1 VRNVVSIAALVVGV
15 ATASGAI
22 AACSSDAPTAT
33 DARYCAA
40 ISANLDQLNAPS
52 IVDAA
57 GIEATSTLYRSITDV
72 APLAV
77 QKEWET
83 MTSVLAAAATTDAKD
98 PAAVQKIADLARSSQ
113 HAATAIA
120 DYTSKV
126 CGVTLATP
134 TTTLPAVAPSTPTT

>member
-1 VRNVVSIAALVVGV
+1 MRNVVLLAALLC
-15 ATASGAI
+15 GAM
-22 AACSSDAPTAT
+22 AACSSDTPPAT
-33 DARYCAA
+33 DAQYCAMV
-40 ISANLDQLNAPS
+40 SANLDQLNTPS

-57 GIEATSTLYRSITDV
+57 GIDANSKLYRSIASL

-77 QKEWET
+77 QTEWET
-83 MTSVLAAAATTDAKD
+83 MTSNLAAAAAVDPKD
-98 PAAVQKIADLARSSQ
+98 PASVQKIADMARSSQ

-134 TTTLPAVAPSTPTT
+134 TTTVPAVVPTTPAP

>member
-1 VRNVVSIAALVVGV
+1 MRNVVLIAVACGV
-15 ATASGAI
+15 I
-22 AACSSDAPTAT
+22 AACSSDTPPAT
-33 DARYCAA
+33 DAQYCAA
-40 ISANLDQLNAPS
+40 ISANLAQLNAPS

-57 GIEATSTLYRSITDV
+57 GIEATSTLYRSITSI

-83 MTSVLAAAATTDAKD
+83 MTSTLAAAATIDSSD
-98 PAAVQKIADLARSSQ
+98 PAAVQRIADMARSSQ

-120 DYTSKV
+120 DYTTKV

-134 TTTLPAVAPSTPTT
+134 TTTLPAVIEPTPAP

>member
-1 VRNVVSIAALVVGV
+1 MRNVVLIAVACGV
-15 ATASGAI
+15 I
-22 AACSSDAPTAT
+22 AACSSDTPPAT
-33 DARYCAA
+33 DAQYCAA
-40 ISANLDQLNAPS
+40 ITANLDQLNAPS

-57 GIEATSTLYRSITDV
+57 GIEATSTLYRTITSI

-83 MTSVLAAAATTDAKD
+83 MSSNVAAAATVDPND
-98 PAAVQKIADLARSSQ
+98 PASVQRIADMARSSQ

-120 DYTSKV
+120 DYTTKV

-134 TTTLPAVAPSTPTT
+134 TTLPVVSETTPAP

>member
-1 VRNVVSIAALVVGV
+1 VRNVVLIAVACGV
-15 ATASGAI
+15 I
-22 AACSSDAPTAT
+22 AACSSDTPPAT
-33 DARYCAA
+33 DAQYCATV
-40 ISANLDQLNAPS
+40 STNLDQLNAPS

-57 GIEATSTLYRSITDV
+57 GIEATSTLYRSIASI

-83 MTSVLAAAATTDAKD
+83 MTSTLAAAATIDPND
-98 PAAVQKIADLARSSQ
+98 PASAQRIADMARSSQ

-120 DYTSKV
+120 DFTTRV

-134 TTTLPAVAPSTPTT
+134 TTVPAIAPATPTT

>member
-1 VRNVVSIAALVVGV
+1 MRNVVLVVAVALGV
-15 ATASGAI
+15 V
-22 AACSSDAPTAT
+22 AACSSDTPTTT
-33 DARYCAA
+33 DAQYCAA
-40 ISANLDQLNAPS
+40 VSANLDQLNAPS
-52 IVDAA
+52 IVDPV
-57 GIEATSTLYRSITDV
+57 GIDATSKLYQSITAV

-83 MTSVLAAAATTDAKD
+83 MTSVLAAAATADATD
-98 PAAVQKIADLARSSQ
+98 PASVQKIADMARSSQ

-134 TTTLPAVAPSTPTT
+134 TTTLPVVVETTPAP

>member
-1 VRNVVSIAALVVGV
+1 MRNVVLIALACGVV
-15 ATASGAI
+15 
-22 AACSSDAPTAT
+22 AACSSDTPPAT

-40 ISANLDQLNAPS
+40 ISANLAQLNAPS

-57 GIEATSTLYRSITDV
+57 GIEATSTLYSSITSI

-83 MTSVLAAAATTDAKD
+83 MTSVLGVAATADPSD
-98 PAAVQKIADLARSSQ
+98 PAAVQRVADMARSSQ

-120 DYTSKV
+120 EYTTKV

-134 TTTLPAVAPSTPTT
+134 TTVAAIAPAPPTT

>member
-1 VRNVVSIAALVVGV
+1 VRNVVLLAALIC
-15 ATASGAI
+15 GAI
-22 AACSSDAPTAT
+22 AACSSDTPPAT
-33 DARYCAA
+33 DAQYCATV
-40 ISANLDQLNAPS
+40 SANLDQLNAPS

-57 GIEATSTLYRSITDV
+57 GIDATSKLYRSITSV

-83 MTSVLAAAATTDAKD
+83 MSSNLLAAAAVDPKD
-98 PAAVQKIADLARSSQ
+98 PASVQKIADMARSSQ

-120 DYTSKV
+120 DYTTKV

-134 TTTLPAVAPSTPTT
+134 TTTVPVVIETTPAP

>member
-1 VRNVVSIAALVVGV
+1 MRNVVLIALACGV
-15 ATASGAI
+15 L
-22 AACSSDAPTAT
+22 AACSSDTPPAT
-33 DARYCAA
+33 DAQYCAA
-40 ISANLDQLNAPS
+40 ITANLTQLNAPS

-57 GIEATSTLYRSITDV
+57 GIEATSTLYRSITAI

-83 MTSVLAAAATTDAKD
+83 MTSNVAAAATLDPSD
-98 PAAVQKIADLARSSQ
+98 PAAVQRIADMARSSQ

-120 DYTSKV
+120 DYTTKI

-134 TTTLPAVAPSTPTT
+134 TTTLPAGAAATPTT

>member
-1 VRNVVSIAALVVGV
+1 VRNVVAIAALVVGV
-15 ATASGAI
+15 TAASGAI
-22 AACSSDAPTAT
+22 AACSSNAPAAT

-52 IVDAA
+52 IVDPA
-57 GIEATSTLYRSITDV
+57 GIEATSKLYVSITSV

-126 CGVTLATP
+126 CGVRLATP
-134 TTTLPAVAPSTPTT
+134 TTTLPAIAPSTPTT

>member
-1 VRNVVSIAALVVGV
+1 MRNVVLVVAVALGV
-15 ATASGAI
+15 LT
-22 AACSSDAPTAT
+22 ACSSDTPTTT
-33 DARYCAA
+33 DAQYCAA
-40 ISANLDQLNAPS
+40 VSTNLDQLNAPS
-52 IVDAA
+52 IVDPV
-57 GIEATSTLYRSITDV
+57 GIDATSKLYQSITAV

-83 MTSVLAAAATTDAKD
+83 MTSVLAAAATADATD
-98 PAAVQKIADLARSSQ
+98 PASVQKIADMARSSQ

-134 TTTLPAVAPSTPTT
+134 TTTLPAVVETTPAP

>member
-1 VRNVVSIAALVVGV
+1 MRNVVLIAVACGV
-15 ATASGAI
+15 I
-22 AACSSDAPTAT
+22 AGCSSDTPPAT
-33 DARYCAA
+33 DAQYCATV
-40 ISANLDQLNAPS
+40 STNLDQLNAPS

-57 GIEATSTLYRSITDV
+57 GVEAASTLYRSITSI

-83 MTSVLAAAATTDAKD
+83 MTSTLTAAATIDPND
-98 PAAVQKIADLARSSQ
+98 PAAVQRIADMARSSQ

-120 DYTSKV
+120 DHTTKV

-134 TTTLPAVAPSTPTT
+134 TTIPAVAPATPTT